1 MFIEPPSDSYIWWT
15 HSKNI
20 GSSRGFHLCLLHPL
34 HVLQYFSEV
43 ICELP
48 CQYQASD
55 LQVKSDWRMPV
66 VPETEAAEEQEAGG
80 PDAISFR

>member
-1 MFIEPPSDSYIWWT
+1 MFIEPPSDSYMVDS
-15 HSKNI
+15 SKTI
-20 GSSRGFHLCLLHPL
+20 GFSRGFHLYLLHPL
-34 HVLQYFSEV
+34 HVILYFSEV

-48 CQYQASD
+48 RQYQASD
-55 LQVKSDWRMPV
+55 LHVKSDLRMPV